1 MTTGLVLTGRNN
13 IFTVLVNEQ
22 VLLCRLKGKRLEID
36 ERSYNPLAPG
46 DFVKISS
53 VNHQEE
59 SGTIEERLDRSNAF
73 VRFNRKR
80 AAPQTLAANVAE
92 ALCITSVREPEFR
105 PRFVDRFLAL
115 AEDQGIPAAIIV
127 NKTDLDAD
135 AAGIAVVRYRDL
147 GYTAFAL
154 SAVSGEGAEEV
165 RQHIGSRLVVFVG
178 QSGVGKSTLL
188 NGLVG
193 REIQRVDHVSHRFLR
208 GRHTTNAARL
218 VQEASLRIVD
228 TPGVR
233 ELDIRTIEIG
243 DLGWCFREFR
253 SFIGSCEYSDCV
265 HHNEPGCAVRTA
277 AEKGEVSR
285 ERYESYLKL
294 LVELRDLESDPS

>member
-13 IFTVLVNEQ
+13 IFTVLVGDR

-46 DFVKISS
+46 DFVKVGR
-53 VNHQEE
+53 VNHEQE
-59 SGTIEERLDRSNAF
+59 SGIIEERSGRSNAF
-73 VRFNRKR
+73 VRYNRKR
-80 AAPQTLAANVAE
+80 AAPQTLAANIAE
-92 ALCITSVREPEFR
+92 ALCVISVREPELH

-115 AEDQGIPAAIIV
+115 AEHQGIPAGVIV
-127 NKTDLDAD
+127 NKADLDAD
-135 AAGIAVVRYRDL
+135 AARSAVARYRNL
-147 GYTAFAL
+147 GYPAFAL
-154 SAVSGEGAEEV
+154 SAVSGEGAEDL
-165 RQHIGSRLVVFVG
+165 RQHIGSRLVLFVG

-243 DLGWCFREFR
+243 VLGWCFREFR

-265 HHNEPGCAVRTA
+265 HQDEPGCAVRTA
-277 AEKGEVSR
+277 AVEGEVASQ
-285 ERYESYLKL
+285 RYESYLKL
-294 LVELRDLESDPS
+294 LVELRDLESEPL